1 MKRTFCNAGLHA
13 IHMRPSV
20 LNVVRQARNASI
32 HFVQYWIEDISAQ
45 NCTWGVVGGCSF
57 FQLRLCECLGPL
69 RENVACLLESEK
81 DLPDAFF
88 LFIADGLSL

>member
-13 IHMRPSV
+13 MHMRTGV

-32 HFVQYWIEDISAQ
+32 HIVQYWIEDISGQ

-57 FQLRLCECLGPL
+57 FQLRLCECLVPL